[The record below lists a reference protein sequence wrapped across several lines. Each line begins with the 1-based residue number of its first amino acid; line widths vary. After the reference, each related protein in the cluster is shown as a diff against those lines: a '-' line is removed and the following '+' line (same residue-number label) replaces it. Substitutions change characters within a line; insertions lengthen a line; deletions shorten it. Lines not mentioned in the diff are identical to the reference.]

1 LLLRRLSVRVLMLVA
16 QCSQHAF
23 SAESLVQA
31 IEQAACVCFLLWL
44 LLLVFSCRC
53 VVSRVLLLCVPCAA
67 WLLRFLV
74 LLCCSCHV
82 LPLLPSLV
90 L

>member
-1 LLLRRLSVRVLMLVA
+1 LL
-16 QCSQHAF
+16 H
-23 SAESLVQA
+23 SAASTFLAAWSFVQA

-44 LLLVFSCRC
+44 LPLVFSCRC
-53 VVSRVLLLCVPCAA
+53 VVSLVLLLCVPCAA

-74 LLCCSCHV
+74 LLCCSRRV
-82 LPLLPSLV
+82 LPLLLSLV